1 MLPNRSRACP
11 GAASAATTCTIR
23 FVPISFEG
31 SGRRWWCAVRD
42 LADYMILTLAL
53 RNLVHDRI
61 RLAVTLVGILFSIV
75 LVAVQ
80 LGLYLGSS
88 RMITANIDK
97 ADGDLWITTFGAKSF
112 EDGGV
117 LLSDRDRHQALA
129 TPGVQSVVPLVVS
142 FAEWRKPAGGS
153 SRVVVVGSDFEDHG
167 LVPWSLSQGTLE
179 DIKAP
184 DAVAV
189 DRSYLGELG
198 ISGIGDT
205 AQVATGRVKVRALT
219 EGVRSFTQSPYA
231 YTTLNRARDLLGAG
245 SDATTFLLVKLAP
258 GAKLEEVQANL
269 ASRLP
274 SDDVLTKD
282 EFRARSLKQWLFK
295 TGAGLALIGGAL
307 LGSLVGTVIV
317 AQTLYS
323 STKDHIHEF
332 ATLRALGSSKGYI
345 HKVILAQAGF
355 SAVIGYALGM
365 IIALLILYASR
376 NSALPLVM
384 TPGLAF
390 WLFALT
396 VGMCAISAL
405 SAIVKVTKI
414 DPATVFSR

>member
-1 MLPNRSRACP
+1 
-11 GAASAATTCTIR
+11 
-23 FVPISFEG
+23 
-31 SGRRWWCAVRD
+31 
-42 LADYMILTLAL
+42 MILTLAL
-53 RNLVHDRI
+53 RNLFHDRI
-61 RLAVTLVGILFSIV
+61 RLAVTLIGILFSIV

-88 RMITANIDK
+88 RMITANIDQ
-97 ADGDLWITTFGAKSF
+97 ANTDLWVTTFGAKSF
-112 EDGGV
+112 EDGG
-117 LLSDRDRHQALA
+117 LLLTDRERHQALA
-129 TPGVQSVVPLVVS
+129 TPGVQSVVPIVVS
-142 FAEWRKPAGGS
+142 FAEWRKPSGGS
-153 SRVVVVGSDFEDHG
+153 SRVVVIGSDAEDKG
-167 LVPWSLSQGTLE
+167 LIPWSLAQGTLE

-184 DAVAV
+184 EAIAV
-189 DRSYLGELG
+189 DKSYLTELG
-198 ISGIGDT
+198 INGIGDT

-231 YTTLNRARDLLGAG
+231 YTTLNRARQLLGADG
-245 SDATTFLLVKLAP
+245 DRSTFLLVKLAP
-258 GAKLEEVQANL
+258 GADVARVKADLQ
-269 ASRLP
+269 SRLE
-274 SDDVLTKD
+274 SAEALTTE
-282 EFRARSLKQWLFK
+282 EFRSRSLTQWLFR

-332 ATLRALGSSKGYI
+332 ATLRALGSSSGYI
-345 HKVILAQAGF
+345 HKVILAQAGL
-355 SAVIGYALGM
+355 SAVIGYGLGM
-365 IIALLILYASR
+365 TIALLILYASR
-376 NSALPLVM
+376 NSSLPLVM
-384 TPGLAF
+384 TPTLAF

>member
-1 MLPNRSRACP
+1 
-11 GAASAATTCTIR
+11 
-23 FVPISFEG
+23 
-31 SGRRWWCAVRD
+31 
-42 LADYMILTLAL
+42 MILTLAL
-53 RNLVHDRI
+53 RNLLHDRI
-61 RLAVTLVGILFSIV
+61 RLAVTLIGILFSIV

-88 RMITANIDK
+88 RMITANIDR
-97 ADGDLWITTFGAKSF
+97 ANADLWVTTFGAKSF
-112 EDGGV
+112 EDGG
-117 LLSDRDRHQALA
+117 LLLTDRERHQALA
-129 TPGVQSVVPLVVS
+129 TPGVASVVPLLVS
-142 FAEWRKPAGGS
+142 FAEWRKPEGGS
-153 SRVVVVGSDFEDHG
+153 TRVVLVGSDADDNG

-189 DRSYLGELG
+189 DSSYLADLG

-205 AQVATGRVKVRALT
+205 AQVASGRIKVRALT
-219 EGVRSFTQSPYA
+219 DGVRSFTQSPYT
-231 YTTLNRARDLLGAG
+231 YTTLNRARQLLGAD
-245 SDATTFLLVKLAP
+245 SDRTTFLLVKVAED
-258 GAKLEEVQANL
+258 ANIETVQTDLGRRFQTAE
-269 ASRLP
+269 
-274 SDDVLTKD
+274 VLTTE
-282 EFRARSLKQWLFK
+282 EFRTRSLKQWLFK

-396 VGMCAISAL
+396 VSMCAISAL

>member
-1 MLPNRSRACP
+1 
-11 GAASAATTCTIR
+11 
-23 FVPISFEG
+23 
-31 SGRRWWCAVRD
+31 
-42 LADYMILTLAL
+42 MILTLAL
-53 RNLVHDRI
+53 RNLLHDRI

-88 RMITANIDK
+88 KMITANIDK
-97 ADGDLWITTFGAKSF
+97 ANADLWITTFGAKSF
-112 EDGGV
+112 EDGGI
-117 LLSDRDRHQALA
+117 LLTDRERHQALA
-129 TPGVQSVVPLVVS
+129 TPGVETVVPLLVQFS
-142 FAEWRKPAGGS
+142 EWRKPAGGS
-153 SRVVVVGSDFEDHG
+153 SRVVLVGSDSDDKG
-167 LVPWSLSQGTLE
+167 LAPWALSEGTLE

-184 DAVAV
+184 DSVAV
-189 DRSYLGELG
+189 DRSYLTELG
-198 ISGIGDT
+198 INGIGDT
-205 AQVATGRVKVRALT
+205 AQVAMGRVKVRALT

-231 YTTLNRARDLLGAG
+231 YTTLNRARQLLGV
-245 SDATTFLLVKLAP
+245 DADRTTFLLVKLA
-258 GAKLEEVQANL
+258 QDANKETVRADL
-269 ASRLP
+269 SKRL
-274 SDDVLTKD
+274 DAAAEVLTTD
-282 EFRARSLKQWLFK
+282 EFRSRSLKQWLFK

-365 IIALLILYASR
+365 MIALAILYLSR

-414 DPATVFSR
+414 DPATVFAR